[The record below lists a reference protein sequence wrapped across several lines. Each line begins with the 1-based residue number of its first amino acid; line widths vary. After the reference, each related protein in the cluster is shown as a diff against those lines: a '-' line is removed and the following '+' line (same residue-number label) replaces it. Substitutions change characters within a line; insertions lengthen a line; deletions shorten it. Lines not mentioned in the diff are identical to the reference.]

1 MDKDLNFIKVLELT
15 SLDADLN
22 FNAQLASL
30 QRCGLKVSRYNRS
43 NDTYMLIMSRFRMER
58 ANRAYVEAKQSLKN
72 TETFHTI

>member
-1 MDKDLNFIKVLELT
+1 MTKELKALELA

-22 FNAQLASL
+22 FTAMLGSL
-30 QRCGLKVSRYNRS
+30 QRSGLNVSRYNRS
-43 NDTYMLIMSRFRMER
+43 NDTYMLLMSRFRMER